1 MFSSITGQQFLL
13 CSAALIV
20 LYYTI
25 IGLSFRKR
33 MNQILPHKGVPRP
46 SVMPNVFDKVEL
58 MGRPVTSLSPVPA
71 MILEEEE
78 DPDTIERIEDKDTIL
93 GKEAEKVVEE
103 IQETIHH
110 IASNPPNPEE
120 VYTKINAIVR
130 NYQVFQN
137 TEYFEPIN
145 RFIAQAVSRDCHLDW
160 TEPELLA
167 LWN

>member
-1 MFSSITGQQFLL
+1 MGQLFTSKTISRAAVISATMKSSE
-13 CSAALIV
+13 LI
-20 LYYTI
+20 
-25 IGLSFRKR
+25 
-33 MNQILPHKGVPRP
+33 
-46 SVMPNVFDKVEL
+46 
-58 MGRPVTSLSPVPA
+58 GRPMNHLSSAFEV
-71 MILEEEE
+71 LREEEE
-78 DPDTIERIEDKDTIL
+78 DPDTIERVEDKDTIL

-103 IQETIHH
+103 IQETLNH

-130 NYQVFQN
+130 NYQIFQN

-145 RFIAQAVSRDCHLDW
+145 RFIALAVSRDCHLEW

>member
-1 MFSSITGQQFLL
+1 MFSNITGQQFLL
-13 CSAALIV
+13 CSAALIAI
-20 LYYTI
+20 YYAI
-25 IGLSFRKR
+25 IGLSLRKR
-33 MNQILPHKGVPRP
+33 SSQILPNKGMSRT
-46 SVMPNVFDKVEL
+46 SVMPKAMDKVEL
-58 MGRPVTSLSPVPA
+58 MGRPVTSLSPGMNV
-71 MILEEEE
+71 IQEEEE

-103 IQETIHH
+103 IQQTIHH
-110 IASNPPNPEE
+110 IASNPPNPQE

-130 NYQVFQN
+130 NYQIFRN

-145 RFIAQAVSRDCHLDW
+145 RFISLAVSRDCHLEW